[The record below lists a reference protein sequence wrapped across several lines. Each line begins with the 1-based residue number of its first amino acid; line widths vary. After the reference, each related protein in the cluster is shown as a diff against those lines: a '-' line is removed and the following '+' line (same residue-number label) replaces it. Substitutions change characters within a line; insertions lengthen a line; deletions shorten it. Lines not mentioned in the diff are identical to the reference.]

1 MYILYNDLYEIC
13 VLCGEL
19 NGVQLALLH
28 VHDPPGQSDIPSI
41 AAVVSSRQWPLKYK
55 YRASV
60 WTQSPRSEMLDSLF
74 KRVSETGDERRPY

>member
-1 MYILYNDLYEIC
+1 MYILFNNLYEIC

-19 NGVQLALLH
+19 KGIQLALLH

-55 YRASV
+55 YWASV
-60 WTQSPRSEMLDSLF
+60 WTQSPRVEMLDSLF
-74 KRVSETGDERRPY
+74 KHVSEARDEDPY